1 MSVPANDPS
10 SRKVRRLRID
20 FLLSHLQPDLL
31 VISQTTSGSATWN
44 DFVMATFA
52 RNIPFGGVG
61 ASGWGSYHG
70 KDGFNAFTHH
80 KGQPF

>member
-10 SRKVRRLRID
+10 SRKVRRLRTD

-31 VISQTTSGSATWN
+31 VISQTTSGSATCN